1 MEKSRSENVKQPIN
15 RWLHL
20 GFVMFGLYKLTAPQY
35 GDAAMYVGI
44 SLAFDPFD
52 PTVTW
57 KLRPLW
63 QRAWLII
70 LLAIAAAGFG
80 MEIGTNESLK
90 QGFRDGWNSAGES
103 R

>member
-1 MEKSRSENVKQPIN
+1 M
-15 RWLHL
+15 
-20 GFVMFGLYKLTAPQY
+20 
-35 GDAAMYVGI
+35 GI

-52 PTVTW
+52 STVTW
-57 KLRPLW
+57 KLRPTW
-63 QRAWLII
+63 QRAWLFV

-90 QGFRDGWNSAGES
+90 QGFLDGWNSAGQS